1 MGVIIARRSVPI
13 CQKRDGIQQSC
24 ALYTNHHHL
33 KIERLS
39 RFHRFRGCTDVI
51 NGATECVTA
60 YETLEHE
67 RKSRLRPHIS
77 MKFRRAARARK
88 FRNKFREILR
98 KANQSLQSLEI
109 SNIIPI
115 LAEF

>member
-1 MGVIIARRSVPI
+1 MPKAGRESS
-13 CQKRDGIQQSC
+13 KT
-24 ALYTNHHHL
+24 ALLTPL
-33 KIERLS
+33 FERLS

-77 MKFRRAARARK
+77 MKFRRAAHARK
-88 FRNKFREILR
+88 FRNKFREILAWA
-98 KANQSLQSLEI
+98 KV
-109 SNIIPI
+109 
-115 LAEF
+115 